1 MRIIVAGP
9 AASIHVDRWVR
20 HLARR
25 GHAVSVF
32 SDLAPTQLPP
42 SVSVRISSGA
52 WLPKPARFLLGALQL
67 WWQVRRER
75 PDVVH
80 LHSVGATA
88 LLARAVPSGRLVIS
102 PWGSEV
108 AAAMRNGLR
117 RRIVKHALRRAALVL
132 TTSRSMA
139 ADVVSAFK
147 VAPERVA
154 VISWGVDTELFR
166 PAEHDE
172 RRRRR
177 AAFGLPDGI
186 VVTAIRTTQETYR
199 TREVIRAFM
208 DAGRDDMH
216 LVVIAGF
223 TVGDRAKAATQAT
236 YRQEVGGLARAVGA
250 GRCTIIDRQLA
261 QSDYAE
267 LLSSSDGAVSIPAA
281 DQRSSS
287 VLEALAVGATVVGSA
302 IDPYRELQADGF
314 AIDLIPEP
322 VERSLT
328 DWLRRMEPI
337 SEERR
342 AANIK
347 LISLNE
353 SRDEQYRKIE
363 SRLQQLADSR

>member
-32 SDLAPTQLPP
+32 SDMAPEQLPP
-42 SVSVRISSGA
+42 SVSVRVISAA
-52 WLPKPARFLLGALQL
+52 WLPKPARFLFGALQL
-67 WWQVRRER
+67 WWQVRRQH

-88 LLARAVPSGRLVIS
+88 LLARAVPSGKLVIS

-108 AAAMRNGLR
+108 DAAMRSWLR

-139 ADVVSAFK
+139 ADVVSAFG

-166 PAEHDE
+166 PADDE
-172 RRRRR
+172 ERGRRR
-177 AAFGLPDGI
+177 AAFELPDGI
-186 VVTAIRTTQETYR
+186 VVTAIRTTDETYR
-199 TREVIRAFM
+199 TREVVRAFT

-223 TVGDRAKAATQAT
+223 TVGDRARAAAQAT
-236 YRQEVGGLARAVGA
+236 YREEVGGLARAVGS
-250 GRCTIIDRQLA
+250 GGCTIIDRPLA
-261 QSDYAE
+261 QSDYAA
-267 LLSSSDGAVSIPAA
+267 LLSCSDGAISIPAT

-302 IDPYRELQADGF
+302 IHPYRELQADGY
-314 AIDLIPEP
+314 AIDLVPEP
-322 VERSLT
+322 VERSLA
-328 DWLRRMEPI
+328 DWLRGMEPI
-337 SEERR
+337 SEELR
-342 AANIK
+342 AANIR
-347 LISLNE
+347 LISSNE
-353 SRDEQYRKIE
+353 SRGKQYREIE